1 MRVLNT
7 GSHGLIGS
15 ALAADLESDGH
26 AVVRLVRQG
35 GSPSWD
41 PGRGTLDPSVLQG
54 VDAVVHLAG
63 AGIADGRWSPG
74 RRREILESRVVP
86 TDLLARRLADADP
99 KPGVLVSGSAIGFY
113 GSRGDEEVDEDSA
126 GGAGFLADVVRRW
139 EAATAPAEAAGM
151 RVVHARTGIVQ
162 SPMGGAL
169 RKQLPLFRLGLGARL
184 GSGRQHVSWISLDDE
199 VAAIRHALADPSL
212 SGPVNLTAP
221 NPVTNAEY
229 TKALGAVLGRPTV
242 LVVPGAALR
251 LLLGAELSEEM
262 LLGGALVRP
271 RRLERSGYRFRHP
284 ELGAA
289 LASALAGGPPKSGR
303 GH

>member
-1 MRVLNT
+1 MRVLIT

-15 ALAADLESDGH
+15 AVAADLESDGH

-41 PGRGTLDPSVLQG
+41 PGRGTLDPSALQG

-63 AGIADGRWSPG
+63 AGIADGRWSPA
-74 RRREILESRVVP
+74 RRREILESRVLP

-99 KPGVLVSGSAIGFY
+99 RPGVLVSGSAIGFY

-126 GGAGFLADVVRRW
+126 GGAGFLADVVRQW
-139 EAATAPAEAAGM
+139 EAATAPAEEAGI
-151 RVVHARTGIVQ
+151 RVVHARTGVVQ
-162 SPMGGAL
+162 SPQGGAL

-184 GSGRQHVSWISLDDE
+184 GSGRQYLSWISLDDE
-199 VAAIRHALADPSL
+199 VGAIRHALADASL

-229 TKALGAVLGRPTV
+229 TRALGAVLGRPTV
-242 LVVPGAALR
+242 LAAPAVALR
-251 LLLGAELSEEM
+251 LVLGAELSEEM
-262 LLGGALVRP
+262 LLGGARVRP
-271 RRLERSGYRFRHP
+271 RRLERSGYLFRHP
-284 ELGAA
+284 ELREA
-289 LASALAGGPPKSGR
+289 LASALAGGPPKPALD
-303 GH
+303 H